1 MPDGAPPDVPRSP
14 APSGQVQLIAFE
26 RRALRRAVV
35 MVLLMVTLWM
45 TALWVFQAIGRFLFL
60 LLLSWLFAMAMEP
73 AIAWWVKRGMR
84 RGPATAVVSVT
95 LLIVTVVL
103 GALFGNV
110 FFTQATQLVQALPDV
125 VVQVISWANRTFSLK
140 LDATS
145 IATSLKLTPSQVGSI
160 ASNLAGGVFGLVSSL
175 LGALFD
181 TFTFVVFALYL
192 AADGPAVRRAIGSRM
207 SPSRQEIF
215 VTVWDIAVAKTG
227 GYVVSKIEL
236 AALSSLFHGV
246 FFYLVGVPYW
256 LPLALLVGLLAQFI
270 PILGTY
276 LGVLVPIMFVV
287 VTAPWTALWILLFA
301 TVYQQIETYVFT
313 PRISKRTMDVNSGIA
328 LASIFLGVAIWGAIG
343 ALIGIPIAAAAVAV
357 LDTYGHRHELV
368 PALAMDPK
376 PEEIVPPPDADPPG
390 ADG

>member
-73 AIAWWVKRGMR
+73 AIAWWVKRGLR

-95 LLIVTVVL
+95 LLIVTVLL

-110 FFTQATQLVQALPDV
+110 FFTQLTQLVQALPGV
-125 VVQVISWANRTFSLK
+125 VVEVISWANRTFSLK

-270 PILGTY
+270 PLLGTY
-276 LGVLVPIMFVV
+276 LGVLVPILFVLA
-287 VTAPWTALWILLFA
+287 TAPLTALWILLFA

>member
-1 MPDGAPPDVPRSP
+1 
-14 APSGQVQLIAFE
+14 VQLVAFE
-26 RRALRRAVV
+26 PRALRRAVV
-35 MVLLMVTLWM
+35 MVLLMITLWM
-45 TALWVFQAIGRFLFL
+45 TALWVFQAIGRFMFL

-73 AIAWWVKRGMR
+73 AIGWLVRRGMR
-84 RGPATAVVSVT
+84 RGWATGVVSVA
-95 LLIVTVVL
+95 LLMVTVLL
-103 GALFGNV
+103 GAMFGNV
-110 FFTQATQLVQALPDV
+110 FFTQLAQLVQALPGV
-125 VVQVISWANRTFSLK
+125 VVEVISWANRTFSLK

-145 IATSLKLTPSQVGSI
+145 IATSLKLTPSQVGLM

-192 AADGPAVRRAIGSRM
+192 AADGPRVRRAIGSRL
-207 SPSRQEIF
+207 SPARQDVF
-215 VTVWDIAVAKTG
+215 VTVWDIAEVKTG

-236 AALSSLFHGV
+236 SALSSVFHGT

-276 LGVLVPIMFVV
+276 LGVLVPILFVV
-287 VTAPWTALWILLFA
+287 ATDPLTALWILLFA
-301 TVYQQIETYVFT
+301 TIYQQIETYVFT

-328 LASIFLGVAIWGAIG
+328 LAAVFIGVAIWGPLG

-357 LDTYGHRHELV
+357 LETYGHRHELV
-368 PALAMDPK
+368 PALAVL
-376 PEEIVPPPDADPPG
+376 PESEDDDVPSEAD
-390 ADG
+390 D

>member
-1 MPDGAPPDVPRSP
+1 MPDGEPPKTPRSP

-236 AALSSLFHGV
+236 AALSSAFHGV

-270 PILGTY
+270 PLLGTY
-276 LGVLVPIMFVV
+276 LGVLVPILFVLA
-287 VTAPWTALWILLFA
+287 TAPLTALWILLFA

-368 PALAMDPK
+368 PALAGRPK
-376 PEEIVPPPDADPPG
+376 SEEAVPPPG